1 MFHYTNIRLKML
13 LTLSKATDLFII
25 FLSQERRAIFQ
36 NFIIMSQQLKP
47 SSLIDRYTIKYI
59 IIAT

>member
-47 SSLIDRYTIKYI
+47 SSLIDRYTIK
-59 IIAT
+59 